1 MQIVDNILEDYNTQL
16 KKNAEIKLSQYVNL
30 NGDIPKT
37 KQEFENWV
45 DSFYKF
51 ANPSNDTDFKNIL
64 NETINNIS
72 SNYEVND
79 GGKTILKS
87 LSEIISNAKDEI
99 KSYSEEVD
107 KIVESESIAQSA
119 LAELS
124 DSNTLSYETVKKL
137 RDIGLDS
144 AIGFNAAT
152 KSYTLNKEALDKL
165 ISSQKDSITE
175 NLNQSKS
182 VFLLTSQQ
190 SNEYQKLEEWRKKT
204 GRTTNDIVYQH
215 KLEELGINSVTK
227 SFDLNINSLQKTIDL
242 TSEYS
247 QYLDLLTNKLNENK
261 ESINNF
267 SNSQSVIQSAIKEQ
281 EEFGRIS
288 ASTILALG
296 EAGYTDAMAYNAMTG
311 ETVLLTD
318 KINDLTQAQI
328 NNKKVE
334 LQNSIN
340 ETTEK
345 LKKLN
350 EEYDLL
356 LNSEMNSDKL
366 QKITELYNNI
376 QEYGG
381 KLDAQK
387 LQLMALGSFNFSLI
401 IQLNIKQ

>member
-79 GGKTILKS
+79 DGKTILKS

-152 KSYTLNKEALDKL
+152 KSYTLNKK
-165 ISSQKDSITE
+165 
-175 NLNQSKS
+175 
-182 VFLLTSQQ
+182 
-190 SNEYQKLEEWRKKT
+190 R
-204 GRTTNDIVYQH
+204 
-215 KLEELGINSVTK
+215 
-227 SFDLNINSLQKTIDL
+227 
-242 TSEYS
+242 
-247 QYLDLLTNKLNENK
+247 
-261 ESINNF
+261 
-267 SNSQSVIQSAIKEQ
+267 
-281 EEFGRIS
+281 
-288 ASTILALG
+288 
-296 EAGYTDAMAYNAMTG
+296 
-311 ETVLLTD
+311 
-318 KINDLTQAQI
+318 
-328 NNKKVE
+328 
-334 LQNSIN
+334 
-340 ETTEK
+340 
-345 LKKLN
+345 
-350 EEYDLL
+350 
-356 LNSEMNSDKL
+356 
-366 QKITELYNNI
+366 
-376 QEYGG
+376 
-381 KLDAQK
+381 
-387 LQLMALGSFNFSLI
+387 
-401 IQLNIKQ
+401 